1 MREYAR
7 SERKCYIH
15 GSENE
20 VTSISVSE
28 VLFKGN
34 DNEIFML
41 FNPSKTDYDTLKPDE
56 NQWKVGILN
65 LEPSKSDCDKPFPA
79 QNYKDLNSFGNQVY
93 EIDSEAVKNIE
104 SSSKTAI
111 YNVKANPTVFKKG
124 QNYVLVVSDTKNLIL
139 TALDTSNELGKSK
152 ELDTNKPSAREK
164 KSNSSGKLML
174 SRRLYCPLMTPLGK
188 FV

>member
-1 MREYAR
+1 MIGDMKDAEVIELENLSPAKKFAISDEARKALRRLNQVAIIGFWKVDKSSNEYYCYHYFYVPNPCVRECAR

-104 SSSKTAI
+104 SSSKTAL

-124 QNYVLVVSDTKNLIL
+124 
-139 TALDTSNELGKSK
+139 
-152 ELDTNKPSAREK
+152 
-164 KSNSSGKLML
+164 
-174 SRRLYCPLMTPLGK
+174 
-188 FV
+188 